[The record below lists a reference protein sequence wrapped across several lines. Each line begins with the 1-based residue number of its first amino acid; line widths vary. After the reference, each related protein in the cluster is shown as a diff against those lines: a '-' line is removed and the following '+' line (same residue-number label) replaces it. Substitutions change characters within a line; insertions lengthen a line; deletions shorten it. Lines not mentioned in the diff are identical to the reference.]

1 MLSEVEVE
9 TPGPRD
15 CDTDCIVMYGGGLTS
30 YEAAKR
36 AIDRYGHDAVEIWFA
51 DTRMEDEDLYRFNRD
66 VERLL
71 NHEIRIFSQ
80 GLDVWEIF
88 HRERFLG
95 NSRID
100 PCSKFLKRVPLRR
113 ELERNYAFWSCTS
126 CGEPWSQP
134 TGETILVLDIDETRI
149 KVPICEYCRDTE
161 CNYAESISK
170 LKATIEEQGNKSTQA
185 RLEIRTLE
193 GRVER
198 CSADGRF
205 VRVVLGM
212 DIIDDCDR
220 LHRAKSYWRPFN
232 NWFPLAE
239 SPFTNKTRIIED
251 LRSVGVR
258 EPRLYGVGFA
268 HNNCGGFCVKAGM
281 GQMVHLYKTL
291 PERYLYHEQKELEF
305 QEFIGSDVTIL
316 SETRMGERRNLSLRE
331 LRLRAEAGEEFRFDK
346 GTACACL
353 NPTSPLADE
362 IAW

>member
-1 MLSEVEVE
+1 MLSKVEVE

-30 YEAAKR
+30 YEAARR

-66 VERLL
+66 VERIL
-71 NHEIRIFSQ
+71 NHEIRVFDQ

-88 HRERFLG
+88 HKERFLG
-95 NSRID
+95 NSRVD
-100 PCSKFLKRVPLRR
+100 PCSKFLKRVPLRKA
-113 ELERNYAFWSCTS
+113 LEKQYPSRACVICKESWANSS
-126 CGEPWSQP
+126 GEN
-134 TGETILVLDIDETRI
+134 IHVLDIDGTEIREA
-149 KVPICEYCRDTE
+149 ICSNC
-161 CNYAESISK
+161 
-170 LKATIEEQGNKSTQA
+170 IEEDPEYSSSIHHLKLVIEEEGTNSTRA
-185 RLEIRTLE
+185 RIAIRRIQ

-198 CSADGRF
+198 CSVEGQF

-220 LHRAKSYWRPFN
+220 LHRAKSYWRPFF

-239 SPFTNKTRIIED
+239 PPFRNKTMIIEK
-251 LRSVGVR
+251 LRSIGIK
-258 EPRLYGVGFA
+258 EPRLYGAGFA
-268 HNNCGGFCVKAGM
+268 HNNCGGFCVKAGL
-281 GQMVHLYKTL
+281 GQMVHLFQTL
-291 PERYLYHEQKELEF
+291 PERYLEHERKELEF

-316 SETRMGERRNLSLRE
+316 SETRNGERRNLTLRE
-331 LRLRAEAGEEFRFDK
+331 LRKRAEAGEEFRFNK

-353 NPTSPLADE
+353 NPTSPEVDE